1 MVWFVAIDTILT
13 YSMEQSPSCEAN
25 RFTTSQEIP
34 RILWN
39 PNVHYRIHKCP
50 STVPLLSHL
59 NPVHT
64 PHPTSWRSHL
74 RLGLSCGL
82 FPSGSP
88 PNPVHAS
95 RLPIRATC
103 PAHFI
108 LLDFIIRRILGE
120 EHRTLSSS
128 LCSFL
133 YSSVI
138 SSILRPNILLNS
150 LFSNIL
156 SLRSSVNV
164 SDQVSHPYKTTGK
177 ILVLYF
183 LIFKFFDRKL
193 EDKRSC
199 TERDAP

>member
-1 MVWFVAIDTILT
+1 MYGSVF
-13 YSMEQSPSCEAN
+13 
-25 RFTTSQEIP
+25 
-34 RILWN
+34 
-39 PNVHYRIHKCP
+39 
-50 STVPLLSHL
+50 PLKTM
-59 NPVHT
+59 HT
-64 PHPTSWRSHL
+64 P
-74 RLGLSCGL
+74 L
-82 FPSGSP
+82 FSP
-88 PNPVHAS
+88 I
-95 RLPIRATC
+95 LATC
-103 PAHFI
+103 PAHLI